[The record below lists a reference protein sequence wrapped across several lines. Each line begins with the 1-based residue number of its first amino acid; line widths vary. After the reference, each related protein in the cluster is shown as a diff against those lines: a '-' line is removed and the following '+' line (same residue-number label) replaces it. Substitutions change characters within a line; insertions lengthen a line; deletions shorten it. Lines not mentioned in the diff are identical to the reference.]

1 MSPKAAVRPPNHG
14 LLLHNDRHGV
24 RCISLTQ
31 VSKRSRR
38 KPGRYIT
45 TLKGLH
51 RDIAYPHIATILRN
65 EEDIDLSGE
74 KHQYKLIDETTAA
87 QVRLAM
93 LAVRKTSDTDQAQK
107 LGKIVA
113 DMHNAEARW
122 WHAHLRDRN
131 RPSNIVKA
139 MALVWA

>member
-14 LLLHNDRHGV
+14 LLLHTDKDGT
-24 RCISLTQ
+24 RCISLTRA
-31 VSKRSRR
+31 SKHSRH

-45 TLKGLH
+45 TLKGLA
-51 RDIAYPHIATILRN
+51 RDIAYPHIVTILRN
-65 EEDIDLSGE
+65 EENIDLSS
-74 KHQYKLIDETTAA
+74 KNHQYRLIDETTAA

-93 LAVRKTSDTDQAQK
+93 LAIRKTDDTDQAQK
-107 LGKIVA
+107 LGKVVA

-139 MALVWA
+139 MALVWR

>member
-14 LLLHNDRHGV
+14 VLLHTDKEGAP
-24 RCISLTQ
+24 CISLTRA
-31 VSKRSRR
+31 SKRSRR

-45 TLKGLH
+45 TLKGLA
-51 RDIAYPHIATILRN
+51 REIAYPHIATILHN
-65 EEDIDLSGE
+65 EEDIRLNSE
-74 KHQYKLIDETTAA
+74 RHQYSLMDETTAA

-93 LAVRKTSDTDQAQK
+93 LAVRKTSDTEQAQR

-113 DMHNAEARW
+113 DMDNAEARW

-139 MALVWA
+139 MALVWG

>member
-14 LLLHNDRHGV
+14 LLLHTDKDGV

-31 VSKRSRR
+31 ASRRNRR

-65 EEDIDLSGE
+65 EEDIYLSGE
-74 KHQYKLIDETTAA
+74 NHQYRLIDETTAA

-93 LAVRKTSDTDQAQK
+93 LAIRKSSNTEKAHN

-131 RPSNIVKA
+131 RPANIVRA